1 MSLLR
6 SYIVLCLVAMTSFS
20 VTATTLPN
28 FKADAPVRY
37 IVQSGDTLWD
47 IAELYL
53 TEAWH
58 WPQIWAVNPDISN
71 PHLIYPGDELR
82 LIETEDGYKV
92 QLQRADRAKGNRTK
106 EAASTAIKLTP
117 SIRSSAKRSAIP
129 AIASDDIA
137 QWLGR
142 LRVVANDDYERAPYI
157 VAGIDG
163 SKARRSHL

>member
-1 MSLLR
+1 
-6 SYIVLCLVAMTSFS
+6 
-20 VTATTLPN
+20 
-28 FKADAPVRY
+28 
-37 IVQSGDTLWD
+37 
-47 IAELYL
+47 
-53 TEAWH
+53 
-58 WPQIWAVNPDISN
+58 
-71 PHLIYPGDELR
+71 

-106 EAASTAIKLTP
+106 EAASTAIKLTS

-163 SKARRSHL
+163 RLLSKPGDLIYSTQDVALPASSYRIYQFG